1 MPVLKIETLGA
12 EVLRRRAEQVPAP
25 GPELDRLVQDMFETM
40 YDARGIGLAA
50 PQVGLG
56 MRLIVVDVE
65 EEGAHKM
72 ALIDPRIV
80 ESGGGT
86 ERVEEGC
93 LSIPGVT
100 GSVDRPATCV
110 VEGLDTR
117 GNPVRIAAE
126 GLLARCFQH
135 EIDHL
140 DGVLFIDRL
149 SPIKR
154 SMLVKKYRKLAKP

>member
-1 MPVLKIETLGA
+1 
-12 EVLRRRAEQVPAP
+12 
-25 GPELDRLVQDMFETM
+25 
-40 YDARGIGLAA
+40 
-50 PQVGLG
+50 
-56 MRLIVVDVE
+56 MRLIVVDVA
-65 EEGAHKM
+65 EEGAQKM

-110 VEGLDTR
+110 VEGRDTQ
-117 GNPVRIAAE
+117 GNPVRIDAD
-126 GLLARCFQH
+126 GMMARCLQH

-140 DGVLFIDRL
+140 DGVLFIDHL

-154 SMLVKKYRKLAKP
+154 SMLVKKYRKLLKP